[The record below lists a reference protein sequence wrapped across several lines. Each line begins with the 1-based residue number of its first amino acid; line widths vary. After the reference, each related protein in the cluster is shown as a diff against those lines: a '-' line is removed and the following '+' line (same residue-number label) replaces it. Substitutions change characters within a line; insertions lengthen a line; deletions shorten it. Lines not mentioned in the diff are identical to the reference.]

1 MIINYSFVNTNS
13 VQYPESKLDLKS
25 QISSVEF
32 SFKITVF
39 GGIEFFATFGI
50 EIIFK
55 KSDFLCYLLLEIMV
69 FGEIDFF
76 FRTHPYSSLCSA
88 DWMC

>member
-1 MIINYSFVNTNS
+1 M
-13 VQYPESKLDLKS
+13 
-25 QISSVEF
+25 
-32 SFKITVF
+32 
-39 GGIEFFATFGI
+39 
-50 EIIFK
+50 IFK